1 MSYVMAKFINNIN
14 IYHDIQLVPV
24 TVDSLQ
30 VTILSL
36 KVESMIPFCHLYLL
50 QV

>member
-1 MSYVMAKFINNIN
+1 MN
-14 IYHDIQLVPV
+14 IYHDISMPI

-36 KVESMIPFCHLYLL
+36 KVESAIPLSFLSITNVIALAL
-50 QV
+50 